1 MQHDDPVCSEE
12 CAPAAAPLAASG
24 VADDKMVDA
33 RTSQKHSHSNV
44 IIVRR

>member
-1 MQHDDPVCSEE
+1 MQHDDPVRLRE
-12 CAPAAAPLAASG
+12 CRPAAALVAVSG